1 MNYHAIYHRPKQ
13 NYAYAYDKKTIHL
26 RIRTAKDEVERAEVI
41 FGDPYHWVAG
51 GGGGNLNAEGASGWM
66 SKTVEM
72 KKEASTDYLIIGL
85 RLSAQSLDVCVMLSF

>member
-51 GGGGNLNAEGASGWM
+51 GG
-66 SKTVEM
+66 
-72 KKEASTDYLIIGL
+72 II
-85 RLSAQSLDVCVMLSF
+85 

>member
-41 FGDPYHWVAG
+41 SEILITGLLVVVA
-51 GGGGNLNAEGASGWM
+51 E
-66 SKTVEM
+66 T
-72 KKEASTDYLIIGL
+72 
-85 RLSAQSLDVCVMLSF
+85 